1 MIQVEQLTKRYG
13 PTVAVDG
20 ISFQVEQGE
29 IVGFLGPNGAG
40 KTTTMRILTCFLP
53 ATSGRVTI
61 AGHEVFSDSLE
72 VRRNIGY
79 LPESAPLYPEMRVR
93 EYLAYRAR
101 IKEVPGRERRMRVEY
116 AMDRCGVAEAERTL
130 IGSLSKGYRQRVGLA
145 DALVSD
151 PPVLIL
157 DEPTIGLDPNQVR
170 LVRDLI
176 RDLGQKHTVL
186 LSTHILPEVEMVCGR
201 VIIIQSG
208 KLVFQDT
215 LANIARQSSGG
226 GKVVVEARVGPG
238 EAEKA
243 AAVLEA
249 APGVL
254 RVLRPASP
262 VETGRAEGGSPWAV
276 FEIEVMP
283 GADVREEVGRRMV
296 RNGWALRELRK
307 EQPSLEDIFVRL
319 TTGDSH

>member
-13 PTVAVDG
+13 QTVALDG
-20 ISFQVEQGE
+20 ISFEVEQGE

-40 KTTTMRILTCFLP
+40 KTTTMRILTCYLP
-53 ATSGRVTI
+53 ATSGRVAI
-61 AGHEVFSDSLE
+61 AGRDIFGDSVE

-79 LPESAPLYPEMRVR
+79 LPEGVPLYPEMRVR

-101 IKEVPGRERRMRVEY
+101 IKEVPERERRTRVGY
-116 AMDRCGVAEAERTL
+116 VMDRCGVADVERKL

-201 VIIIQSG
+201 VIIIQNG

-215 LANIARQSSGG
+215 LASIGRQSSGSA
-226 GKVVVEARVGPG
+226 KVVVEARVDPA

-243 AAVLEA
+243 TAVLGDV
-249 APGVL
+249 PGVL
-254 RVLRPASP
+254 HVR
-262 VETGRAEGGSPWAV
+262 RAEGGSPWSV
-276 FEIEVMP
+276 FEIEVTP

-319 TTGDSH
+319 TAKD

>member
-13 PTVAVDG
+13 STLAVDG
-20 ISFQVEQGE
+20 ISFQVEPGE

-40 KTTTMRILTCFLP
+40 KTTTMRILTCYLP

-61 AGHEVFSDSLE
+61 AGHEVFADSLE

-79 LPESAPLYPEMRVR
+79 LPEGVPLYPEMRVR
-93 EYLAYRAR
+93 EYLMYRAR
-101 IKEVPGRERRMRVEY
+101 IKEVPAHQRKARVEY
-116 AMDRCGVAEAERTL
+116 VMDRCGVADTERKL

-145 DALVSD
+145 DALVND

-157 DEPTIGLDPNQVR
+157 DEPTIGLDPNQIR

-215 LANIARQSSGG
+215 LANIARQSSNGAN
-226 GKVVVEARVGPG
+226 VVVEARLGPG

-243 AAVLEA
+243 AAVLGSV
-249 APGVL
+249 PGVL
-254 RVLRPASP
+254 RVHSDSG
-262 VETGRAEGGSPWAV
+262 TPWTV
-276 FEIEVMP
+276 FELEVKP
-283 GADVREEVGRRMV
+283 GAEVREEVGRRIV
-296 RNGWALRELRK
+296 QNGWPLRELRK
-307 EQPSLEDIFVRL
+307 E
-319 TTGDSH
+319 

>member
-13 PTVAVDG
+13 STTAVDG
-20 ISFQVEQGE
+20 ITFQVEQGE

-40 KTTTMRILTCFLP
+40 KTTTMRILTCYLP
-53 ATSGRVTI
+53 ATSGRVAI
-61 AGHEVFSDSLE
+61 AGHEVFGDSLE

-79 LPESAPLYPEMRVR
+79 LPEGVPLYPEMRVR

-101 IKEVPGRERRMRVEY
+101 IKEVPERERRMRVEY
-116 AMDRCGVAEAERTL
+116 VMDRCGVADAERKL

-151 PPVLIL
+151 PTVLIL
-157 DEPTIGLDPNQVR
+157 DEPPIGLDPNQVR

-201 VIIIQSG
+201 VIIIQNG
-208 KLVFQDT
+208 KLVFQET

-226 GKVVVEARVGPG
+226 GKVLVEARVGPADG
-238 EAEKA
+238 EKA
-243 AAVLEA
+243 LAVLKEI
-249 APGVL
+249 PGVL
-254 RVLRPASP
+254 RVLRPAP
-262 VETGRAEGGSPWAV
+262 AGAERAEGGAPWSV
-276 FEIEVMP
+276 FEIDATP

-296 RNGWALRELRK
+296 RQGWALRELRR

-319 TTGDSH
+319 TTGDNH

>member
-13 PTVAVDG
+13 STTAVDG
-20 ISFQVEQGE
+20 ITFQVEQGE

-40 KTTTMRILTCFLP
+40 KTTTMRILTCYLP
-53 ATSGRVTI
+53 ATSGRVAI
-61 AGHEVFSDSLE
+61 AGHEVFADSLE
-72 VRRNIGY
+72 VRRNVGY
-79 LPESAPLYPEMRVR
+79 LPEGVPLYPEMRVR

-101 IKEVPGRERRMRVEY
+101 IKEVPERERRMRVEY
-116 AMDRCGVAEAERTL
+116 VMDRCGVADAERKL

-157 DEPTIGLDPNQVR
+157 DEPTIGLDPNQIR
-170 LVRDLI
+170 LVRRHN

-201 VIIIQSG
+201 VIIIQNG
-208 KLVFQDT
+208 KLVFQET

-226 GKVVVEARVGPG
+226 GKVLVEARVGPADG
-238 EAEKA
+238 EKA
-243 AAVLEA
+243 LAVLKEI
-249 APGVL
+249 PGVL
-254 RVLRPASP
+254 RVLRPAP
-262 VETGRAEGGSPWAV
+262 AGAERAEGGAPWSV
-276 FEIEVMP
+276 FEIDATP

-296 RNGWALRELRK
+296 RQGWALRELRR

-319 TTGDSH
+319 TTGDNH

>member
-1 MIQVEQLTKRYG
+1 
-13 PTVAVDG
+13 
-20 ISFQVEQGE
+20 
-29 IVGFLGPNGAG
+29 
-40 KTTTMRILTCFLP
+40 
-53 ATSGRVTI
+53 
-61 AGHEVFSDSLE
+61 
-72 VRRNIGY
+72 
-79 LPESAPLYPEMRVR
+79 
-93 EYLAYRAR
+93 
-101 IKEVPGRERRMRVEY
+101 
-116 AMDRCGVAEAERTL
+116 MDRCGVADVERKL

-201 VIIIQSG
+201 VIIIQNG

-226 GKVVVEARVGPG
+226 AKVVVEARVGPA

-243 AAVLEA
+243 AAVLGDDA
-249 APGVL
+249 RRAP
-254 RVLRPASP
+254 RPPFRSP
-262 VETGRAEGGSPWAV
+262 AEGGSPWSV
-276 FEIEVMP
+276 FEIEVTP

-296 RNGWALRELRK
+296 RNGWPLRELRK

-319 TTGDSH
+319 TAKDSHRNACLNHDDIVRSPCVTCILQQDDYDY

>member
-13 PTVAVDG
+13 STVAVDG

-40 KTTTMRILTCFLP
+40 KTTTMRILTCYLP

-61 AGHEVFSDSLE
+61 AGCEVFDDSLE
-72 VRRNIGY
+72 VRRKIGY
-79 LPESAPLYPEMRVR
+79 LPEGVPLYPEMRVR

-101 IKEVPGRERRMRVEY
+101 IKGVPERERRMRVEY
-116 AMDRCGVAEAERTL
+116 VMDRCGVGDAERKL

-157 DEPTIGLDPNQVR
+157 DEPTIGLDPNQIR

-201 VIIIQSG
+201 VIIIHNG
-208 KLVFQDT
+208 KLVFQET
-215 LANIARQSSGG
+215 LANIARQSSSGA
-226 GKVVVEARVGPG
+226 KVVVEARVGG
-238 EAEKA
+238 A
-243 AAVLEA
+243 EA
-249 APGVL
+249 AKVSAALGDVPGVV
-254 RVLRPASP
+254 RVSALAD
-262 VETGRAEGGSPWAV
+262 GGSPWTA
-276 FEIEVMP
+276 FELGVQP
-283 GADVREEVGRRMV
+283 GADVREEVARRIL

-319 TTGDSH
+319 TAKE

>member
-13 PTVAVDG
+13 STVAVDG
-20 ISFQVEQGE
+20 ISFEVEQGE
-29 IVGFLGPNGAG
+29 VVGFLGPNGAG

-53 ATSGRVTI
+53 ATAGRVAI
-61 AGHEVFSDSLE
+61 AGREVFGESLE

-79 LPESAPLYPEMRVR
+79 LPEGVPLYPEMRVR

-101 IKEVPGRERRMRVEY
+101 IKEVPQRERRMRVEY
-116 AMDRCGVAEAERTL
+116 VMDRCGVADAERKL

-157 DEPTIGLDPNQVR
+157 DEPTIGLDPNQIR

-176 RDLGQKHTVL
+176 RDLGRKHTVL

-201 VIIIQSG
+201 VIIIQNG

-226 GKVVVEARVGPG
+226 AKVVVEARVGPA

-243 AAVLEA
+243 AAALGQV
-249 APGVL
+249 PGVL
-254 RVLRPASP
+254 RVRTQSGAPWSAFELEVAS
-262 VETGRAEGGSPWAV
+262 
-276 FEIEVMP
+276 
-283 GADVREEVGRRMV
+283 GADVREEVGRSMV
-296 RNGWALRELRK
+296 QGGWALRELRK

-319 TTGDSH
+319 TAKDNAS

>member
-13 PTVAVDG
+13 TTLAVDG

-40 KTTTMRILTCFLP
+40 KTTTMRILTCYLP
-53 ATSGRVTI
+53 ATSGCVTI
-61 AGHEVFSDSLE
+61 AGRDVFSDSLE

-79 LPESAPLYPEMRVR
+79 LPEGVPLYPEMRVR
-93 EYLAYRAR
+93 EYLMYRAR
-101 IKEVPGRERRMRVEY
+101 IKEVPARERKKQVEY
-116 AMDRCGVAEAERTL
+116 VMDRCGVADTERKL

-151 PPVLIL
+151 PAVLIL
-157 DEPTIGLDPNQVR
+157 DEPTIGLDPNQIR

-176 RDLGQKHTVL
+176 RDLAQKHTVL
-186 LSTHILPEVEMVCGR
+186 LSTHILSEVEMVCGR
-201 VIIIQSG
+201 VIIIQNG

-215 LANIARQSSGG
+215 LANIARQSSGVA
-226 GKVVVEARVGPG
+226 KVVVEARVGPA

-243 AAVLEA
+243 AAVLSDV
-249 APGVL
+249 PGVL
-254 RVLRPASP
+254 RVHSDD
-262 VETGRAEGGSPWAV
+262 GSPWSV
-276 FEIEVMP
+276 FELDVKP
-283 GADVREEVGRRMV
+283 GADVREEVGQRMV

-307 EQPSLEDIFVRL
+307 EQPSLEDIFVQL
-319 TTGDSH
+319 TAKD

>member
-13 PTVAVDG
+13 STVAVDG

-40 KTTTMRILTCFLP
+40 KTTTMRILTCYLP
-53 ATSGRVTI
+53 ATSGRVTM
-61 AGHEVFSDSLE
+61 AGHEVFHDSLE
-72 VRRNIGY
+72 VRRKIGY
-79 LPESAPLYPEMRVR
+79 LPEGVPLYPEMRVR

-101 IKEVPGRERRMRVEY
+101 IKGVPESERRLRVEY
-116 AMDRCGVAEAERTL
+116 VMDRCGVADVERKL

-145 DALVSD
+145 DALVND

-157 DEPTIGLDPNQVR
+157 DEPTIGLDPNQIR

-201 VIIIQSG
+201 VIIIHNG

-215 LANIARQSSGG
+215 LANIARRSAAGA
-226 GKVVVEARVGPG
+226 KVVVEARLSAA
-238 EAEKA
+238 EAAKA
-243 AAVLEA
+243 SAVLGEV
-249 APGVL
+249 PGVAQVS
-254 RVLRPASP
+254 VL
-262 VETGRAEGGSPWAV
+262 EGGGSPWTT
-276 FEIEVMP
+276 FELGVQP
-283 GADVREEVGRRMV
+283 GADVREEAGRRMV

-319 TTGDSH
+319 TTKDSIA

>member
-13 PTVAVDG
+13 PVAAVDG

-29 IVGFLGPNGAG
+29 VVGFLGPNGAG
-40 KTTTMRILTCFLP
+40 KTTTMRILACYLP

-61 AGHEVFSDSLE
+61 AGREVFDDSLE

-79 LPESAPLYPEMRVR
+79 LPEGVPLYPEMRVR
-93 EYLAYRAR
+93 EYLAHRAR
-101 IKEVPGRERRMRVEY
+101 IKEVPARERRKRVEY
-116 AMDRCGVAEAERTL
+116 VMDRCGVADAERKL
-130 IGSLSKGYRQRVGLA
+130 IGRLSKGYRQRVGLA

-157 DEPTIGLDPNQVR
+157 DEPTIGLDPNQIR

-176 RDLGQKHTVL
+176 RDLGRKHTVL

-208 KLVFQDT
+208 RLVFQET
-215 LANIARQSSGG
+215 LANIAQQSSGG
-226 GKVVVEARVGPG
+226 AKVVVEARVGPA

-243 AAVLEA
+243 AAVLGD

-254 RVLRPASP
+254 RV
-262 VETGRAEGGSPWAV
+262 RADGGSPWTL
-276 FEIEVMP
+276 FELDVEP

-296 RNGWALRELRK
+296 RNGWALRELRR

-319 TTGDSH
+319 TTTDSH

>member
-13 PTVAVDG
+13 STVAVDG

-40 KTTTMRILTCFLP
+40 KTTTMRILTCYLP

-61 AGHEVFSDSLE
+61 AGHEVFDDSLE
-72 VRRNIGY
+72 VRRKIGY
-79 LPESAPLYPEMRVR
+79 LPEGVPLYPEMRVR

-101 IKEVPGRERRMRVEY
+101 VKGVPERERRTRVGY
-116 AMDRCGVAEAERTL
+116 VMGRCGVADVERTL

-145 DALVSD
+145 DALVND

-157 DEPTIGLDPNQVR
+157 DEPTLGLDPNQIR

-201 VIIIQSG
+201 VIIIREG
-208 KLVFQDT
+208 KLVFQET
-215 LANIARQSSGG
+215 LDNIARQSAARA
-226 GKVVVEARVGPG
+226 KVVVEARVGAA
-238 EAEKA
+238 EAAKA
-243 AAVLEA
+243 SAVLGDV
-249 APGVL
+249 PGVV
-254 RVLRPASP
+254 RVSVLAD
-262 VETGRAEGGSPWAV
+262 GGSAWTA
-276 FEIEVMP
+276 FELDVQP

-319 TTGDSH
+319 TAKD

>member
-13 PTVAVDG
+13 STTAVDG
-20 ISFQVEQGE
+20 ITFQVEQGE

-40 KTTTMRILTCFLP
+40 KTTTMRILTCYLP

-61 AGHEVFSDSLE
+61 AGHEVFGDSLE

-79 LPESAPLYPEMRVR
+79 LPEGVPLYPEMRVR

-101 IKEVPGRERRMRVEY
+101 IKEVPERERRMRVEY
-116 AMDRCGVAEAERTL
+116 VMDRCGVADAERKL

-215 LANIARQSSGG
+215 LANIARQPSGG
-226 GKVVVEARVGPG
+226 GKVVVEARAGPAA
-238 EAEKA
+238 AEKA
-243 AAVLEA
+243 AAVLKEI
-249 APGVL
+249 PGVL
-254 RVLRPASP
+254 HVHRPASP
-262 VETGRAEGGSPWAV
+262 AEGGAPWSV
-276 FEIEVMP
+276 FEIDVMP

-296 RNGWALRELRK
+296 ANGWALRELRK

-319 TTGDSH
+319 TTSDNH

>member
-13 PTVAVDG
+13 STTAVDG
-20 ISFQVEQGE
+20 ITFQVEQGE

-40 KTTTMRILTCFLP
+40 KTTTMRILTCYLP

-61 AGHEVFSDSLE
+61 AGHEVFGDSLE

-79 LPESAPLYPEMRVR
+79 LPEGVPLYPEMRVR

-101 IKEVPGRERRMRVEY
+101 IKEVPERERRMRVEY
-116 AMDRCGVAEAERTL
+116 VMDRCGVADAERKL

-226 GKVVVEARVGPG
+226 GKVIVEARVGPA

-243 AAVLEA
+243 AAVLKET
-249 APGVL
+249 PGVL

-262 VETGRAEGGSPWAV
+262 AESGAPWSV
-276 FEIEVMP
+276 FEIDVTP
-283 GADVREEVGRRMV
+283 GADVREEVARRMV
-296 RNGWALRELRK
+296 RHGWALRELRK

-319 TTGDSH
+319 TTSDNR

>member
-13 PTVAVDG
+13 PAVAVDG

-29 IVGFLGPNGAG
+29 VVGFLGPNGAG
-40 KTTTMRILTCFLP
+40 KTTTMRILTCYLP
-53 ATSGRVTI
+53 ATSGRVAI
-61 AGHEVFSDSLE
+61 AGHEVFGDSLE
-72 VRRNIGY
+72 VRRKIGY
-79 LPESAPLYPEMRVR
+79 LPEGVPLYPEMRVR

-101 IKEVPGRERRMRVEY
+101 IKGVPERERRMRVESV
-116 AMDRCGVAEAERTL
+116 MDRCGVADVERKL

-145 DALVSD
+145 DALVND

-157 DEPTIGLDPNQVR
+157 DEPTIGLDPNQIR

-176 RDLGQKHTVL
+176 RDLGRKHTVL

-201 VIIIQSG
+201 VIIIHNG

-215 LANIARQSSGG
+215 LANIARQSAAGA
-226 GKVVVEARVGPG
+226 KVVVEARVGA
-238 EAEKA
+238 AETSKA
-243 AAVLEA
+243 SALLGDV
-249 APGVL
+249 PGV
-254 RVLRPASP
+254 VKVSS
-262 VETGRAEGGSPWAV
+262 RADTGSPWIV
-276 FEIEVMP
+276 FELGVHT

-296 RNGWALRELRK
+296 RNGWALRELRT

-319 TTGDSH
+319 TAKE

>member
-1 MIQVEQLTKRYG
+1 M
-13 PTVAVDG
+13 
-20 ISFQVEQGE
+20 
-29 IVGFLGPNGAG
+29 
-40 KTTTMRILTCFLP
+40 
-53 ATSGRVTI
+53 
-61 AGHEVFSDSLE
+61 
-72 VRRNIGY
+72 RRNIGY
-79 LPESAPLYPEMRVR
+79 LPEGVPLYPEMRVR

-101 IKEVPGRERRMRVEY
+101 IKEVPERERRMRVEY
-116 AMDRCGVAEAERTL
+116 VMDRCGVADAERKL

-145 DALVSD
+145 DALVND

-201 VIIIQSG
+201 VIIIQNG

-238 EAEKA
+238 RGGESGRRAERDA
-243 AAVLEA
+243 RRAARPPSRFARRERLALERSSRLSDARRRRARGSRPAHGPQRLGAARAPQGAAVAGGHLRA
-249 APGVL
+249 ADD
-254 RVLRPASP
+254 
-262 VETGRAEGGSPWAV
+262 GR
-276 FEIEVMP
+276 
-283 GADVREEVGRRMV
+283 
-296 RNGWALRELRK
+296 
-307 EQPSLEDIFVRL
+307 
-319 TTGDSH
+319 